1 MRSTKIVATIGPAS
15 LEPGCSRPRMIAAG
29 HGRGAAELRPRDA
42 GASTPRPPTDPG
54 GGGARGPRRGDP
66 RRPPRAEAAA
76 RAGGQ
81 RRDRAG
87 PGDARSCSP
96 RTRSRARQSGCRWP
110 GSGFSELV
118 DAGDVCYLADGAVRL
133 RVDEIP
139 DQDVVTKVEVGG
151 SVASRQG
158 LNLPNV
164 TVSLPA
170 VSAED
175 ISLIDAGLEMGLD
188 FFALSFVRRREDLDP
203 VREHLAQREA
213 GGAADRQDREAA
225 GGGERRGDRRG
236 GRRDHDRPRRP
247 RHRAADRGGAARPE
261 AAAGAVPGRRA
272 KPTITATQMLE
283 SMVHST
289 RPTRAEVA
297 DVANA
302 IFDGTDAVMLSQET
316 AVGRH
321 PVLAVE
327 MMASIAETTERELP
341 YGRWLAERGPQANNQ
356 YHAIAFGAVG
366 GVYQLGLKCIVS
378 PTNTGTTATLIS
390 AYRPRA
396 PVLALSPRQRRRA
409 PLPAALGRAPRAQ
422 RGAAPDAR
430 ADRRRAPTPRASSAW
445 RSRATRSGSPPGLPA
460 GTLRRHQP
468 VQGPHDR
475 VGRLAASAALALPE
489 GARLLDVPARLH
501 LAPASRAVLRVIEEG
516 PMADVAR
523 AGLQAPPGALLDRAG
538 DDRHQL
544 ADRAVD
550 SARLGG
556 EPRLARPG
564 K

>member
-15 LEPGCSRPRMIAAG
+15 LEVDVLTSMIVAGMDVARLNFAHGTREQHSEIAGRIRAAAERAGRDVAILGDLPGPKLRLGPVAG
-29 HGRGAAELRPRDA
+29 GVAELGRGTRVVL
-42 GASTPRPPTDPG
+42 TPDEIEGTPERLPV
-54 GGGARGPRRGDP
+54 A
-66 RRPPRAEAAA
+66 
-76 RAGGQ
+76 
-81 RRDRAG
+81 
-87 PGDARSCSP
+87 
-96 RTRSRARQSGCRWP
+96 W
-110 GSGFSELV
+110 SGFAELV

-133 RVDEIP
+133 RVDEIA
-139 DQDVVTKVEVGG
+139 DQDVVTRVEVGG

-203 VREHLAQREA
+203 VREHLAQRGVEVPLIA
-213 GGAADRQDREAA
+213 KIEKPQAAANGEEIIEAADGIMIA
-225 GGGERRGDRRG
+225 RGDLG
-236 GRRDHDRPRRP
+236 IELPI
-247 RHRAADRGGAARPE
+247 E
-261 AAAGAVPGRRA
+261 EVPLVQKRLLALAGRRA
-272 KPTITATQMLE
+272 TPTITATQMLE

-378 PTNTGTTATLIS
+378 PTNTGTTVMLIS

-396 PVLALSPRQRRRA
+396 PVLALSPRRDVVRRCQLLWGVHPQLNEQ
-409 PLPAALGRAPRAQ
+409 PLETLELIDAC
-422 RGAAPDAR
+422 AR
-430 ADRRRAPTPRASSAW
+430 AAVEGGFAEVGDQIGITA
-445 RSRATRSGSPPGLPA
+445 GLPA
-460 GTLRRHQP
+460 GTAGGTNLFKVHT
-468 VQGPHDR
+468 
-475 VGRLAASAALALPE
+475 
-489 GARLLDVPARLH
+489 
-501 LAPASRAVLRVIEEG
+501 IE
-516 PMADVAR
+516 
-523 AGLQAPPGALLDRAG
+523 
-538 DDRHQL
+538 
-544 ADRAVD
+544 
-550 SARLGG
+550 
-556 EPRLARPG
+556 
-564 K
+564 